1 VECMNTGIVGEIIVR
16 GANYVII
23 LDEEQRTFRQWL
35 DNICEKVHWEVG
47 TDAYRIA
54 LQQLTPGEKVQSF
67 TGKPVP
73 EPGTPPVTQSVKKK
87 TTK

>member
-1 VECMNTGIVGEIIVR
+1 MM
-16 GANYVII
+16 
-23 LDEEQRTFRQWL
+23 DEEGRTFRQWL
-35 DNICEKVHWEVG
+35 DNICEKAHYEVG
-47 TDAYRIA
+47 TDIYRIA